1 MRKSIVH
8 TILVLIIIFC
18 QFPLLAEPEA
28 ALEPITITV
37 QKGETLSLISERHL
51 SDPKRWPELLK
62 YNKIPNPDL
71 IKPGLS
77 LVVPVFLRK
86 SVVGVTEFVM
96 GQVEWN
102 GTGGK
107 GPWVP
112 LKLGQELHPNDQI
125 KTNGKGKT
133 DIHINQVGMVR
144 ILNNSHFEVKG
155 EMKKGGPVT
164 VALFKGSL
172 DAKVTKSNP
181 PTTEH
186 KFNIVSPSSTAGVR
200 GTEFRVELDE
210 KLSSTISCF
219 EGVVDV
225 NAQGKT
231 VELTQGMATFVEK
244 GKSPVQPYKIPEAP
258 RIKEE

>member
-1 MRKSIVH
+1 MRKFAYQQ
-8 TILVLIIIFC
+8 ILVLIIGLAV
-18 QFPLLAEPEA
+18 FPLFAQEEK
-28 ALEPITITV
+28 LEPITITV

-62 YNKIPNPDL
+62 HNKIPNPDL
-71 IKPGLS
+71 IKPGMS

-86 SVVGVTEFVM
+86 QVVGVTEFVM

-107 GPWVP
+107 GPWTA

-125 KTNGKGKT
+125 KTSAKGKT
-133 DIHINQVGMVR
+133 DIHINNIGLVR
-144 ILNNSHFEVKG
+144 VMTNSHFAVVGKPNKTE
-155 EMKKGGPVT
+155 PVT
-164 VALFKGSL
+164 VSLLKGTL
-172 DAKVTKSNP
+172 DAKITKSNP
-181 PTTEH
+181 PSKDT
-186 KFNIVSPSSTAGVR
+186 KFNIVTPSSTAGVR
-200 GTEFRVELDE
+200 GTEFRVELND
-210 KLSSTISCF
+210 KSASTISCF

-225 NAQGKT
+225 SAEGKMVT
-231 VELTQGMATFVEK
+231 LNQGMATFVEK

>member
-1 MRKSIVH
+1 MRKFIAQS
-8 TILVLIIIFC
+8 ILVLIIIFT
-18 QFPLLAEPEA
+18 QFSLLAEGGET
-28 ALEPITITV
+28 LEPITITV

-62 YNKIPNPDL
+62 HNKIPNPDL

-86 SVVGVTEFVM
+86 AVVGVTEFVM

-125 KTNGKGKT
+125 KTVGKGKT
-133 DIHINQVGMVR
+133 DVHINNVGMVR
-144 ILNNSHFEVKG
+144 ILTNSHFEVKG
-155 EMKKGGPVT
+155 EDKKGGPVT

-225 NAQGKT
+225 AAQGKT
-231 VELTQGMATFVEK
+231 VELKQGMATFVEK

-258 RIKEE
+258 RIREE